1 MPVTRANPCRKPS
14 SHEAHLPPMKLLL
27 VEDDAAMAQA
37 LQLALERRGF
47 EVSHVANGS
56 EALQCLRHDPPDAAL
71 LDLTLPGMDGLQVLH
86 KAHTEGIDVP
96 ILVLTARGAV
106 GDRVLGLNA
115 GAEDYLAKPFDL
127 DELEARVRVL
137 LRRHAKKDALLACG
151 PLTMEVDSGAFYLA
165 GKPLEVTPREQALL
179 KALIAR
185 PGHAVA
191 KEKLFRVVFP
201 MEQDIQFEAI
211 EVVAYRLRK
220 KLAGS
225 GVSLITL
232 RGLGYL
238 LRDDDLKPAA

>member
-1 MPVTRANPCRKPS
+1 
-14 SHEAHLPPMKLLL
+14 MKLLL
-27 VEDDAAMAQA
+27 VEDDLAMAQA

-47 EVSHVANGS
+47 DMAVVHNGS
-56 EALQCLRHDPPDAAL
+56 DALQQLRNQPPDLAL
-71 LDLTLPGMDGLQVLH
+71 LDLTIPGLDGLQVLH
-86 KAHTEGIDVP
+86 RARAEGIRVP
-96 ILVLTARGAV
+96 IVVLTARGAV

-115 GAEDYLAKPFDL
+115 GADDYLAKPFDL
-127 DELEARVRVL
+127 DELEARIRAL
-137 LRRHAKKDALLACG
+137 LRRTADTESEELACG
-151 PLTMEVDSGAFYLA
+151 ALTLELSSGACYLD
-165 GKPLEVTPREQALL
+165 GRVFDVTPREQALL

-185 PGHAVA
+185 PGHAVP

-201 MEQDIQFEAI
+201 METDIQFEAI

-238 LRDDDLKPAA
+238 LRSDPVAGST

>member
-1 MPVTRANPCRKPS
+1 
-14 SHEAHLPPMKLLL
+14 MKLLL
-27 VEDDAAMAQA
+27 VEDDVAMAQA

-47 EVSHVANGS
+47 DVTHCFDGG
-56 EALQCLRHDPPDAAL
+56 EALRHLRHHPPDAAL

-86 KAHTEGIDVP
+86 KARTEGIAVP

-115 GAEDYLAKPFDL
+115 GADDYLAKPFDL
-127 DELEARVRVL
+127 DELEARVRAL
-137 LRRHAKKDALLACG
+137 LRRRGRDEETPLVCG
-151 PLTMEVDSGAFYLA
+151 PLTLERDSGAFYLA
-165 GKPLEVTPREQALL
+165 GQPLEVTPREQALL
-179 KALIAR
+179 KALIAK
-185 PGHAVA
+185 PGHAVT
-191 KEKLFRVVFP
+191 KEKLFRLVFP

-238 LRDDDLKPAA
+238 LRADSVADPAA

>member
-1 MPVTRANPCRKPS
+1 
-14 SHEAHLPPMKLLL
+14 MKLLL
-27 VEDDAAMAQA
+27 VEDDLAMAQA

-47 EVSHVANGS
+47 DMAVVHNGS
-56 EALQCLRHDPPDAAL
+56 DALQQLRNQPPDLTL
-71 LDLTLPGMDGLQVLH
+71 LDLTIPGLDGLQVLH
-86 KAHTEGIDVP
+86 RARAEGIRVP
-96 ILVLTARGAV
+96 IVVLTARGAV

-115 GAEDYLAKPFDL
+115 GADDYLAKPFDL
-127 DELEARVRVL
+127 DELEARIRAL
-137 LRRHAKKDALLACG
+137 LRRTADPESEELTCGALTLE
-151 PLTMEVDSGAFYLA
+151 LSSGACYLD
-165 GKPLEVTPREQALL
+165 GRVFDVTPREQALL

-185 PGHAVA
+185 PGHAVP

-201 MEQDIQFEAI
+201 METDIQFEAI

-238 LRDDDLKPAA
+238 LRSDPVAGNP